1 MNRPSSSI
9 NNQTC
14 VVAAGIQRQ
23 GAKIAKAAKRLFA
36 ALRLGV
42 PFAPLRLRRKWLDRP
57 RLALGFVSLTIF
69 LLLAFSPP
77 ARAADPL
84 YLQPPFDELKL
95 DEDNGGVVL
104 RVKSLNLKG
113 GKIPT
118 TEAERAK
125 DLEVELL
132 ERPGEKFALPWANVA
147 SIRVFEQLVRAEA
160 DQVMKEGRFDDAQPY
175 YIFLEAKY
183 PQTPGLKDSVEL
195 FLWQQVLVAFRAGK
209 HDETLALLVELHG
222 RNPQRQG
229 LANAYQR
236 VTVELVKRNMAAEN
250 YKAARG
256 LLQNLGTR
264 FPEFKETTI
273 VPYESQLA
281 QQAQTLLMQAQA
293 SNTAGNVR
301 GAHESV
307 TRALDIWPAIVGG
320 RELAL
325 AVHEKYPVVGVA
337 VMTPGRGRWPER
349 LDDWA
354 ALRTA
359 RLTGR
364 PIAERAPAGGEG
376 ASFASPLGELARGSE
391 PTQLVWKLS
400 PELKWSDPPRTL
412 AAADVARGLLAQVD
426 SANPSYDPIFA
437 GLLAS
442 AIARGRGELE
452 VTLARPLPLPEGAL
466 RLPLVRGAGEPLGP
480 YKLESHAPAV
490 ARFVRETGYFATGA
504 KQPGEIV
511 ERAYPDAAAA
521 LRALRRGEV
530 SVIDRLAPWDV
541 PTMSAAGG
549 LSVKPYGVPT
559 VHVLVP
565 NPGKPLVNHRA
576 MRRAILY
583 GIDRQAILQKGL
595 LAGGGIPGCEVVS
608 GPFPKGAAT
617 DDFAYAY
624 NAKVEPR
631 SYEPATALVLA
642 RLARQEVL
650 GENGETESTPLVLL
664 HPSSVIARAAC
675 QSLAR
680 QLAAIG
686 VTVSLREEAAVAA
699 AEEPADW
706 DLRYAELVIREPV
719 ADAWR
724 VLGPQGATGAC
735 SPAMLAALRSVDAS
749 PTKADAAMR
758 LQAVHRLAAAEL
770 PVIPLWQLTEHYA
783 VHGSV
788 SGMGDRLETLYQ
800 NVEQWTAE
808 PRIPME

>member
-1 MNRPSSSI
+1 MNNSQREDNPRG
-9 NNQTC
+9 
-14 VVAAGIQRQ
+14 VASFKQRK
-23 GAKIAKAAKRLFA
+23 GAEFAKVAKGRHIS
-36 ALRLGV
+36 LRLCV
-42 PFAPLRLRRKWLDRP
+42 PFAPLRFSRGRSDRRRFPLVGG
-57 RLALGFVSLTIF
+57 LLTF
-69 LLLAFSPP
+69 LLLLATCSLG
-77 ARAADPL
+77 RAADPL
-84 YLQPPFDELKL
+84 YLQPPFDEIKL
-95 DEDNGGVVL
+95 DEDNGGVLL

-113 GKIPT
+113 GKVPT
-118 TEAERAK
+118 TEAERAN

-147 SIRVFEQLVRAEA
+147 SVRVFEQLVLAEA

-183 PQTPGLKDSVEL
+183 PQTPGLKDSIEL
-195 FLWQQVLVAFRAGK
+195 FLWQQVLVAFRAAK

-256 LLQNLGTR
+256 LLRNLGTR

-281 QQAQTLLMQAQA
+281 QQAQTLLTAAQA
-293 SNTAGNVR
+293 ANTAGNLR
-301 GAHESV
+301 GAHEAV
-307 TRALDIWPAIVGG
+307 TRALDIWPAIAGG

-337 VMTPGRGRWPER
+337 VMTPGSGKWPER
-349 LDDWA
+349 LDEWSS
-354 ALRTA
+354 LRTA

-376 ASFASPLGELARGSE
+376 NPYASPLGELARGSE
-391 PTQLVWKLS
+391 PTQLVLRLS

-426 SANPSYDPIFA
+426 SANPSYDSIFA
-437 GLLAS
+437 SLLTS
-442 AIARGRGELE
+442 AVARGRGELE
-452 VTLARPLPLPEGAL
+452 VTLARPLPLPEAAL

-480 YKLESHAPAV
+480 YKLEIHAPAI
-490 ARFVRETGYFATGA
+490 ARFVRESGYFATGA

-511 ERAYPDAAAA
+511 ERAYPDAGAA

-530 SVIDRLAPWDV
+530 SLIDRLAPWDV
-541 PTMSAAGG
+541 PTISAAGSV
-549 LSVKPYGVPT
+549 SVKPYGVPT

-565 NPGKPLVNHRA
+565 NPAKPLVNHRA

-583 GIDRQAILQKGL
+583 GIDRQSILQKGL

-631 SYEPATALVLA
+631 PYEPATALVLA
-642 RLARQEVL
+642 RLAREEIAGVN
-650 GENGETESTPLVLL
+650 EATASAPLVLL
-664 HPSSVIARAAC
+664 HPPSAIARAAC

-686 VTVSLREEAAVAA
+686 VTVSLREEGAPAADA
-699 AEEPADW
+699 PADW
-706 DLRYAELVIREPV
+706 DLRYAELVIREPA
-719 ADAWR
+719 ADVWR

-749 PTKADAAMR
+749 PTKADAATR

-783 VHGSV
+783 VHSSV
-788 SGMGDRLETLYQ
+788 SGIGDRLETLYQ
-800 NVEQWTAE
+800 HVEQWTAE